1 MYFFVDPRPSVAF
14 IDLLVRHMTRHT
26 TRHSTRYSTRDN
38 TRVAFPAVGTLK
50 CILFQ
55 SKEKGY

>member
-1 MYFFVDPRPSVAF
+1 MDPRPSVAF
-14 IDLLVRHMTRHT
+14 IALLVRHMTRHMTRHT